1 MVTGGSTSANDSTYG
16 SILCYYASRFPSSFK
31 IPTSFYNSI
40 VGMYVRSTSSGSVS
54 ETADIG
60 SRSVSGSI
68 RSMYGASVSTS
79 STPVISSSHIVR
91 LLRPRRSRSVGCP
104 WLSAFTRAIRVSG
117 IGISYQLRLTT
128 FFMDPRVMNFNPP
141 CLFPSETM
149 QIATLVQ
156 GPLLFR

>member
-68 RSMYGASVSTS
+68 SQGQLTDLD
-79 STPVISSSHIVR
+79 
-91 LLRPRRSRSVGCP
+91 LLGRKNR
-104 WLSAFTRAIRVSG
+104 TI
-117 IGISYQLRLTT
+117 
-128 FFMDPRVMNFNPP
+128 
-141 CLFPSETM
+141 
-149 QIATLVQ
+149 
-156 GPLLFR
+156 